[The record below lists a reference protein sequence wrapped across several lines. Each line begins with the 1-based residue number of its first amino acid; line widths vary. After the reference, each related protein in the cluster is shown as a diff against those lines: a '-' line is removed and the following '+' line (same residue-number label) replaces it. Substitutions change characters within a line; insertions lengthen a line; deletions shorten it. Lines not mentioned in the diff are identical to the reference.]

1 MVKRSAF
8 LFAASFAWACAAAS
22 APHLPPVPGVGPVD
36 RRVPVDMSRPPWAA
50 LVRVQTELGERC
62 TGFVVAPRVVV
73 TAAHCLFLPKVGGF
87 IQPRSVHVLLAYD
100 AGRYAGHAQ
109 VVRFTIPDGYRPL
122 DEAATAGLDRAV
134 LVLDHRLLPAA
145 AVLGVAAAPSA
156 LPAPA
161 LLGGYGQDRD
171 EVAIAEPGCHVLAE
185 MRDAQGRRLLAH
197 DCQATRGTS
206 GAPLLWRRPD
216 GHWAAI
222 GIQIEAR
229 AASGGV
235 AVPLLGPDAPTPAD
249 SSADSRPGSVVPAVP
264 ATPSSHMPP
273 IPGSPSG

>member
-1 MVKRSAF
+1 MIKRPAF
-8 LFAASFAWACAAAS
+8 VLAAALTMP
-22 APHLPPVPGVGPVD
+22 AGGPAGVRATELPLLPGVGPGD
-36 RRVPVDMSRPPWAA
+36 RRVAIDMAQPPWRA

-62 TGFVVAPRVVV
+62 TGFMVAPQVAV
-73 TAAHCLFLPKVGGF
+73 TAAHCLFLPRVDRF
-87 IQPRSVHVLLAYD
+87 IQPSSVHVLLRYD
-100 AGRYAGHAQ
+100 HGRFAAHAR
-109 VVRFTIPDGYRPL
+109 VARFTVPDGYRFR
-122 DEAATAGLDRAV
+122 DEAATAGADRAV

-145 AVLGVAAAPSA
+145 DAIPLASALPA

-171 EVAIAEPGCHVLAE
+171 EVVVAEAGCRVLGWT
-185 MRDAQGRRLLAH
+185 RDGEGRPLLAH

-216 GHWAAI
+216 GRWAAI

-235 AVPLLGPDAPTPAD
+235 AVPLPGPGVPGPGTVTPTG
-249 SSADSRPGSVVPAVP
+249 SSAGR
-264 ATPSSHMPP
+264 
-273 IPGSPSG
+273 